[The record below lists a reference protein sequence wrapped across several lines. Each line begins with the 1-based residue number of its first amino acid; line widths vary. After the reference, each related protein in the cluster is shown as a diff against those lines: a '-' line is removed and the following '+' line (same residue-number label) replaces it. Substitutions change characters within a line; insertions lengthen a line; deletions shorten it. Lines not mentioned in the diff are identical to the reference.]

1 MRWMKL
7 LLLLVGLGLLAA
19 LVLTNQP
26 AEIFASMARLSWRLG
41 ILICFPA
48 PLVMI
53 FDTLGWR
60 FAFLRDSVP
69 FRTLVWVRLAGEA
82 FNLVTPTAALGG
94 EAIKAWL
101 LRGTVSLDESIP
113 SIVVAK
119 TTIMI
124 GQGLFLLLGIGV
136 AWHSVLA
143 GSPLLWAMLGL
154 FVVEVLGLGGFVVAQ
169 TRGMFERGR
178 QLLERFGVSSFGR
191 GHTTRRVDHGLA
203 SFYRHEPR
211 RLMLSIMFHF
221 VAWVLGT
228 LEAYL
233 ILRFLG
239 IEASLPVA
247 LVIEAFG
254 TGVRFV
260 TFVIPGSLGVLEG
273 SYVATF
279 VALGLSPAAGVS
291 FGLTRRVRELIW
303 VAVGLVVFAVMRPA
317 PRVPAEITRAS
328 GGD

>member
-1 MRWMKL
+1 MKWMKP

-26 AEIFASMARLSWRLG
+26 AEIFAFMTRLSWRLG

-48 PLVMI
+48 PVVMV

-60 FAFLRDSVP
+60 FAFLRDRVP
-69 FRTLVWVRLAGEA
+69 FSTLWWVRLAGEA

-101 LRGTVSLDESIP
+101 LRGTVALDESIP

-119 TTIMI
+119 TTILI
-124 GQGLFLLLGIGV
+124 AQGLFLVLGIV
-136 AWHSVLA
+136 LAWHSALA

-154 FVVEVLGLGGFVVAQ
+154 LAIEVLGLGGFVVAQ

-178 QLLERFGVSSFGR
+178 RLLQRFGVDSLGR
-191 GHTTRRVDHGLA
+191 GQTTRRVDHGLA
-203 SFYRHEPR
+203 WFYRHEPR
-211 RLMLSIMFHF
+211 RLVLSIAFHF
-221 VAWVLGT
+221 VAWVLGA

-239 IEASLPVA
+239 IEVSLTVA
-247 LVIEAFG
+247 VVIEAFG

-260 TFVIPGSLGVLEG
+260 TFMIPGSLGVLEG

-279 VALGLSPAAGVS
+279 VALGLSPAAGIS
-291 FGLTRRVRELIW
+291 FGLTRRVRELFW
-303 VAVGLVVFAVMRPA
+303 VLAGLVVFAVMRPA
-317 PRVPAEITRAS
+317 PSVPAELPRAS
-328 GGD
+328 GGE